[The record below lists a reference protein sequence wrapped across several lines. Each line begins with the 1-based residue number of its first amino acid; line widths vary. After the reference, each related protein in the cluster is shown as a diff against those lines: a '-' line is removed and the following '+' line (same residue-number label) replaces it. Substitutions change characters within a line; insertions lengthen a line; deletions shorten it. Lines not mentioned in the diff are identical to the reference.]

1 MRKTIWIEPL
11 LVSKIEDVRSRERP
25 IPSFGA
31 ICNRLMWLGLSGYQA
46 PKIDY
51 EKVIE
56 LETPKSKYCDGCGS
70 QIEDPASRFCF
81 RCGREISIPL

>member
-51 EKVIE
+51 EKVP
-56 LETPKSKYCDGCGS
+56 LVETPKMRYCDQCGRDLK
-70 QIEDPASRFCF
+70 DPSMSFCDG
-81 RCGREISIPL
+81 CGREISIPL